1 MPEPLYPPVAFLW
14 PWLAAASAGE
24 AALNAVNELALRGAP
39 TGEVLPVEKPSWT
52 TPHAIALELPTM
64 QLRDFSGQEAGTPLV
79 ICAPFALHGSTIADF
94 APHHSLVAALRQAGH
109 KRVSVTD
116 WRSATPE
123 MSEFTI
129 DTYLADLNVAI
140 DEMGAPVNLIG
151 LCQGGWMSLV
161 YAARFPHKVRRLVIA
176 GAPVDIAA
184 GCSALSRAAAMLP
197 LSIFQ
202 DFVRQGAGRVIGQR
216 MLRFWAPEGVNEDA
230 IRTIL
235 QCRAKPSAHT
245 HDLENRFRAWHDWTV
260 DLPGRYYLQVI
271 EWLFKENR
279 IAQGRFVALGKTIDL
294 LCLRLPLYLLAAR
307 DDEIVAPEQLLAL
320 SGYVGTSPE
329 HIEQRIEPCGHLALF
344 MGADTL
350 KTAWTKIAR
359 WLHRSM

>member
-1 MPEPLYPPVAFLW
+1 MPESSYSPVAFFW

-24 AALNAVNELALRGAP
+24 AALNAVQDLALRGAHP
-39 TGEVLPVEKPSWT
+39 AEILPVEKPSWT
-52 TPHAIALELPTM
+52 TPNAIALELPTM
-64 QLRDFSGQEAGTPLV
+64 RLRDFSGREAGTPLV
-79 ICAPFALHGSTIADF
+79 VCAPFALHGSTIADF

-109 KRVSVTD
+109 KRVYVTD

-123 MSEFTI
+123 MGQFTI
-129 DTYLADLNVAI
+129 DAYLADLNVAV
-140 DEMGAPVNLIG
+140 DEMKTPVNLIG

-184 GCSALSRAAAMLP
+184 GCSGLSRAASMFP
-197 LSIFQ
+197 LSVFQ
-202 DFVRQGAGRVIGQR
+202 DLVRQGGGRLIGQR
-216 MLRFWAPEGVNEDA
+216 MLRFWAPEGVSEDA
-230 IRTIL
+230 IRAIL

-245 HDLENRFRAWHDWTV
+245 RELENRFRLWHDWTV
-260 DLPGRYYLQVI
+260 DLPGRYYLQVVQ
-271 EWLFKENR
+271 WLFKENR

-294 LCLRLPLYLLAAR
+294 SRLRLPLYLLAAR

-320 SGYVGTSPE
+320 SGYVGASPE
-329 HIEQRIEPCGHLALF
+329 RIEQRIEPCGHLALF

-350 KTAWTKIAR
+350 RTAWLKIAR